1 MKSPFAGMTR
11 EQIQAE
17 LAKERAEK
25 ASLAKADARMNHRIL
40 RVVRP
45 GLFSKEHLARIYLK
59 SKLSLVGIEGEERT
73 AIQQALVEFQGD
85 KQSFVDA
92 MAGKYDRSEAQWEA
106 LFDNEMHQA
115 DEAGQLM
122 VEARKGKTTKSWVL
136 GDSKSGPCDECVALS
151 EANQDVPI
159 DENYSN
165 DSKIA
170 SAHPGCCCS
179 SVYSDGGDDE

>member
-1 MKSPFAGMTR
+1 MSSPFKGMTH
-11 EQIQAE
+11 EQIHAR
-17 LAKERAEK
+17 LAKERAQK
-25 ASLAKADARMNHRIL
+25 AGLAKADAKMNARIL

-59 SKLSLVGIEGEERT
+59 SKLSLVGIEGDERAT
-73 AIQQALVEFQGD
+73 IQKALMEFQGD

-92 MAGKYDRSEAQWEA
+92 MAGKYDRSEAQWGN

-115 DEAGQLM
+115 DEAATM
-122 VEARKGKTTKSWVL
+122 ISEARKGKTTKSWVL
-136 GDSKSGPCDECVALS
+136 GDSKSGPCDECIALS

-170 SAHPGCCCS
+170 AAHPGCCCS